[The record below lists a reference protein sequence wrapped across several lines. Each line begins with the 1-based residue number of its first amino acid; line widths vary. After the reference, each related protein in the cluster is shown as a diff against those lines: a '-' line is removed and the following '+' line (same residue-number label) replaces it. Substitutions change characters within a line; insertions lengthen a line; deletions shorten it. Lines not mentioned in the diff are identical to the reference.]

1 MPYGSPHEVTKIMTF
16 HPYRIHVHVMHEFN
30 KHDKGKGLRYCQR
43 FVATLDKKF
52 ILQAKLAWFL
62 IMGMVIA

>member
-1 MPYGSPHEVTKIMTF
+1 
-16 HPYRIHVHVMHEFN
+16 MHEFN